1 MVILKQIHLVIS
13 SGTPLAI
20 QLHSIFPFA
29 NHICISRK
37 WNRMHHN
44 QSTLNCTTTRQ
55 THDHIENLQKNY
67 NFFRWNWVGILC
79 DRHFKPIHIHAQN
92 SAHKTTRRNRHLPVC
107 RTHGITLWIYGEFS
121 LLILI
126 HRQFSLS
133 ELSICVWWT
142 LFTSSSESGE
152 YCKIISKETWRKEE
166 TYTKKNN
173 ETTDKKWCA
182 PEWLSDSLS
191 GNLHAYHHQHS
202 HTQNTWNSNNSRSQ
216 RDSQQN
222 ISTRQTIVVVR
233 MRFWFCFL
241 YRFHCIYIWMFACV
255 HLHGVYRILSQYRE
269 PKPWIDQQSQQYK
282 PTRRY
287 SSRGKHTTYGL
298 HALHFACVY
307 YLYCVSIVYIY
318 VCICTQVAQQR
329 YTATDFKIKIKRK
342 HNSTHLLGRSLTLYV
357 FYIIR

>member
-1 MVILKQIHLVIS
+1 MCNLVDGYIEANSFSYQFRYSIS
-13 SGTPLAI
+13 NTIAFNIPLRY
-20 QLHSIFPFA
+20 PY
-29 NHICISRK
+29 NICISRK

-44 QSTLNCTTTRQ
+44 QSTLNCTTTHQ

-67 NFFRWNWVGILC
+67 NFFKWNWVGILC
-79 DRHFKPIHIHAQN
+79 DRHFKPIHIHTQN

-152 YCKIISKETWRKEE
+152 YCKIISKETWTKEE

-191 GNLHAYHHQHS
+191 GNLHAYHHRALIHAKHMEFKQFPF
-202 HTQNTWNSNNSRSQ
+202 
-216 RDSQQN
+216 
-222 ISTRQTIVVVR
+222 STRQPAEHINSSDHCSCENA
-233 MRFWFCFL
+233 FLIWFSISFSL
-241 YRFHCIYIWMFACV
+241 
-255 HLHGVYRILSQYRE
+255 
-269 PKPWIDQQSQQYK
+269 
-282 PTRRY
+282 
-287 SSRGKHTTYGL
+287 
-298 HALHFACVY
+298 
-307 YLYCVSIVYIY
+307 YLYLN
-318 VCICTQVAQQR
+318 VCMCTFAR
-329 YTATDFKIKIKRK
+329 R
-342 HNSTHLLGRSLTLYV
+342 L
-357 FYIIR
+357 